1 MTLASKFTIAR
12 IILAPLFVIIAAIGL
27 PHWNLWA
34 AGIFIIASL
43 TDCIDGQIARR
54 YNQVSDFGKLIDPI
68 ADKLLTTAAMV
79 VIVAWGKM
87 PSWVAM
93 ILITRD
99 VVVNSLRVVA
109 AERGFILAAMN
120 SGKIKTVLQL
130 VAYVLYLFEWQL
142 AAHIVMGA
150 ACLTTLWS
158 LFEYVGANR
167 SLFGRDRT
175 CTRSF
180 IAGFI
185 DKLVLSY
192 LVFYL
197 TGTGALPAIL
207 AMCFIGRDHVTSAL
221 RVTSAAD
228 GRTLPIRFSGL
239 LKGFLQ
245 LVTFILL
252 LFMQNTLTTVLIYIT
267 LTVTL
272 LSAVDLWIIA
282 KPKLRS

>member
-1 MTLASKFTIAR
+1 MTLASKFTVAR
-12 IILAPLFVIIAAIGL
+12 IILAPLFVVIAAIGF

-34 AGIFIIASL
+34 AGIFIVASL

-109 AERGFILAAMN
+109 AQRGFILAAMS

-130 VAYVLYLFEWQL
+130 VAYVLYLFEWL
-142 AAHIVMGA
+142 IPAHVVMGL

-158 LFEYVGANR
+158 LFQYVGANR
-167 SLFGRDRT
+167 ALLKKDSD
-175 CTRSF
+175 CTRQF
-180 IAGFI
+180 INGFV

-192 LVFYL
+192 LIFYL
-197 TGTGALPAIL
+197 TGNGILPAIL
-207 AMCFIGRDHVTSAL
+207 SMCFIGRDHVTSAL

-228 GRTLPIRFSGL
+228 GKVLPIRFSGI

-245 LVTFILL
+245 LITFVLL
-252 LFMQNTLTTVLIYIT
+252 LFMQNTITTVLLYVT
-267 LTVTL
+267 LVVTL
-272 LSAVDLWIIA
+272 LSAIDLWVVA
-282 KPKLRS
+282 KPKLRG

>member
-12 IILAPLFVIIAAIGL
+12 IILAPLFVIIAAIGF

-120 SGKIKTVLQL
+120 SGKIKTVL
-130 VAYVLYLFEWQL
+130 LFC
-142 AAHIVMGA
+142 I
-150 ACLTTLWS
+150 
-158 LFEYVGANR
+158 F
-167 SLFGRDRT
+167 
-175 CTRSF
+175 
-180 IAGFI
+180 
-185 DKLVLSY
+185 
-192 LVFYL
+192 
-197 TGTGALPAIL
+197 LPAFFTVVI
-207 AMCFIGRDHVTSAL
+207 I
-221 RVTSAAD
+221 
-228 GRTLPIRFSGL
+228 IQKQYK
-239 LKGFLQ
+239 LKNK
-245 LVTFILL
+245 IC
-252 LFMQNTLTTVLIYIT
+252 
-267 LTVTL
+267 
-272 LSAVDLWIIA
+272 
-282 KPKLRS
+282 

>member
-1 MTLASKFTIAR
+1 M
-12 IILAPLFVIIAAIGL
+12 PELFWRLCIRYHRGHRFL
-27 PHWNLWA
+27 HTGTLWA
-34 AGIFIIASL
+34 AGIFIVASL
-43 TDCIDGQIARR
+43 TDRIDGQIARR

-93 ILITRD
+93 MFLITRD

-167 SLFGRDRT
+167 SLFGKDRT

-180 IAGFI
+180 IVGFI

-197 TGTGALPAIL
+197 TGIGALSAISGHVFYWQRSCNKRIARNL
-207 AMCFIGRDHVTSAL
+207 RCRWKNASHSFFWAIKRLFTADYVYPSVVHAEYLDH
-221 RVTSAAD
+221 RAD
-228 GRTLPIRFSGL
+228 LHYPDGHIVERC
-239 LKGFLQ
+239 
-245 LVTFILL
+245 
-252 LFMQNTLTTVLIYIT
+252 
-267 LTVTL
+267 
-272 LSAVDLWIIA
+272 
-282 KPKLRS
+282 